1 MESHKNG
8 GPKNRN
14 IRKIYFK
21 GWGQLFIIGLDIFG
35 FVIAATFLF
44 LLPGAVHRT
53 ALHGFLLMAGLCL
66 AEKRHVLQFALAI
79 VFVDYKAGRADEEEK
94 GEDDM
99 CCSADQMNR
108 FLAKVQINSGKCL
121 YNFGSWFIRV
131 V

>member
-21 GWGQLFIIGLDIFG
+21 GWGQLFLIGLDIFR

-44 LLPGAVHRT
+44 LLSGAMHRT
-53 ALHGFLLMAGLCL
+53 ALHGLLLMAGFCL
-66 AEKRHVLQFALAI
+66 VENSHALQLVLAI
-79 VFVDYKAGRADEEEK
+79 VFVDHKAGRADEEEN

-108 FLAKVQINSGKCL
+108 FLTKVQIKPLRSCNYSA
-121 YNFGSWFIRV
+121 SW
-131 V
+131 